1 MTPIKE
7 LKQKK
12 RIKSTLS
19 PFCSHYPRKRAK
31 KIGLVFFK
39 EILKGPSQIL
49 WLFFQKIQQN
59 GFFSPPDF
67 FFECFPNKVTVI
79 SQKRSSHMV
88 NRQKI
93 PVFYQLSEP
102 IWKINDHCRAQQ
114 VFKITTNQKIPAS
127 YTLNHH
133 GTSFGKSYSLW
144 GCIASQNCKKLHD
157 K

>member
-1 MTPIKE
+1 MTLIRE

-49 WLFFQKIQQN
+49 WPFFQKIQQN

-79 SQKRSSHMV
+79 FQKRSSHMV
-88 NRQKI
+88 YKQKT
-93 PVFYQLSEP
+93 PVFCQLSEP
-102 IWKINDHCRAQQ
+102 IQIISDHCRAQVVLQ
-114 VFKITTNQKIPAS
+114 IITNQKIPAP
-127 YTLNHH
+127 
-133 GTSFGKSYSLW
+133 F
-144 GCIASQNCKKLHD
+144 I
-157 K
+157 